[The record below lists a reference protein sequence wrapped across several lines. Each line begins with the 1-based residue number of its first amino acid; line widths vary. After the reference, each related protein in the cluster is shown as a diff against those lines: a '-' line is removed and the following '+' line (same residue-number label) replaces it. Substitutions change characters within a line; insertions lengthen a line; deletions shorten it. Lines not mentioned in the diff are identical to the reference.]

1 MAKVLVVDDET
12 QVRSLI
18 RARLERAGYEVSE
31 AQDCETALARYRQ
44 EPADVVITDLVM
56 PGLSGHELIRAL
68 AAVSPDVR
76 IVAISGAVDRD
87 IHGLLAT
94 ARDHGAVCTLMKPFT
109 SEQLFEAVRRVLGH
123 HGVGDT
129 R

>member
-31 AQDCETALARYRQ
+31 AADCESALATYRQ
-44 EPADVVITDLVM
+44 SAADVVITDLVM
-56 PGLSGHELIRAL
+56 PGERNGHELIRSL
-68 AAVSPDVR
+68 AEEFPDVR

-87 IHGLLAT
+87 IHGLFAA
-94 ARDHGAVCTLMKPFT
+94 ARNEGAVCTLMKPFT
-109 SEQLFEAVRRVLGH
+109 SEQLFESVRAVLGE
-123 HGVGDT
+123 
-129 R
+129 